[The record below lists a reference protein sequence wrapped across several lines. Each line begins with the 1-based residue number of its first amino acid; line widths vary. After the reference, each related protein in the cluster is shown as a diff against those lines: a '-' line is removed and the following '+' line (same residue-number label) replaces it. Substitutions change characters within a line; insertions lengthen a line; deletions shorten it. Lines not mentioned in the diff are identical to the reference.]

1 MNDMVVET
9 TLVARTYLY
18 RMFQMLFGDDPT
30 KETLSAVF
38 SETTKEALGF
48 FRQAESSDYAAAL
61 EGFSKCASAYGEN
74 SESCLARAQRDYMQ
88 LLVGPNELK
97 APPWGC
103 VYLTNERVLFQ
114 ESTLKVREAYRSENM
129 LPTQYPHVSDDHIA
143 IELDFLAK
151 LSEKTQAALSANDTA
166 EYGRLLESQRA
177 FLNEHLLVWVDKYA
191 TDLSEASS
199 DSLYA
204 RIAMLCAAFLPI
216 DVEVIGELL
225 DRGKEGKMLC
235 AS

>member
-1 MNDMVVET
+1 M
-9 TLVARTYLY
+9 
-18 RMFQMLFGDDPT
+18 
-30 KETLSAVF
+30 
-38 SETTKEALGF
+38 
-48 FRQAESSDYAAAL
+48 
-61 EGFSKCASAYGEN
+61 
-74 SESCLARAQRDYMQ
+74 
-88 LLVGPNELK
+88 K
-97 APPWGC
+97 APPWEC